1 MPTIVPYT
9 YEKKEEKPL
18 YFTSLLKAM
27 KILVATEKPFA
38 KKAVDGI
45 RSIAEEAGHTLALLE
60 KYTDKAQLLE
70 AVADA
75 DALIVRSDKVTA
87 EVIAAA
93 RNLKIVVRAGAG
105 YDNVDLAAAT
115 ARGIVVMN
123 TPGQNSNAV
132 AELALAMMIFMSRN
146 RFTPGTGSELQGKTL
161 GIHAYGNVGRLVG
174 RKGKALG
181 MNVVAFDPFIT
192 DAAVFAADG
201 VESVSSVEELYRRSD
216 FLSLHIPATAETRGS
231 IGYDRLMS
239 MPKGATL
246 VNTARKEVID
256 EEGLARALAER
267 EDLKYVTDIAAAMQA
282 ELDERFGKR
291 VFATPKKMG
300 AETAEA
306 NVNAGLAAARQI
318 AEFFATGCT
327 RFQVNK

>member
-1 MPTIVPYT
+1 
-9 YEKKEEKPL
+9 
-18 YFTSLLKAM
+18 M

-45 RSIAEEAGHTLALLE
+45 RQIVEGAGYELALLE
-60 KYTDKAQLLE
+60 KYTDKSELLS
-70 AVADA
+70 AVADV
-75 DALIVRSDKVTA
+75 DALIIRSDKVTA
-87 EVIAAA
+87 EVIEAA

-115 ARGIVVMN
+115 ARGIVMN

-132 AELALAMMIFMSRN
+132 AELALAMMIFMARN
-146 RFTPGTGSELQGKTL
+146 GFTPGTGSEIQGKTL

-174 RKGKALG
+174 RKGKAMG
-181 MNVVAFDPFIT
+181 MNVIAYDPFIT
-192 DAAVFAADG
+192 DSAVFEADG
-201 VESVSSVEELYRRSD
+201 VKKVNSVEELYKNSD
-216 FLSLHIPATAETRGS
+216 YLSLHIPATEQTKGS
-231 IGYDRLMS
+231 IGYDLLMS

-256 EEGLARALAER
+256 EQGVMKALTER
-267 EDLKYVTDIAAAMQA
+267 EDLKYITDIAAGIQS
-282 ELDERFGKR
+282 ELNEKFGRR
-291 VFATPKKMG
+291 VFATAKKMG

-306 NVNAGLAAARQI
+306 NINAGLAAANQI
-318 AEFFATGCT
+318 VDFFKNGNT

>member
-1 MPTIVPYT
+1 MCPTIVPLMRET
-9 YEKKEEKPL
+9 KKEQDI
-18 YFTSLLKAM
+18 YFTSLIETM

-45 RSIAEEAGHTLALLE
+45 RKIVEDAGYELALLE
-60 KYTDKAQLLE
+60 KYTDKSQLLE
-70 AVADA
+70 AVADV

-93 RNLKIVVRAGAG
+93 KNLKIVVRAGAG
-105 YDNVDLAAAT
+105 YDNVDLAAAS

-146 RFTPGTGSELQGKTL
+146 RFTPGTGTELQGKTL
-161 GIHAYGNVGRLVG
+161 GRLVG

-181 MNVVAFDPFIT
+181 MNVVAYDPFIA
-192 DAAVFAADG
+192 DGAVFEADG
-201 VESVSSVEELYRRSD
+201 VKKVASVEELYRVSD
-216 FLSLHIPATAETRGS
+216 FLSLHIPATAQTKGS
-231 IGYDRLMS
+231 IGYDLMMS

-256 EEGLARALAER
+256 EEGVVRAMTER
-267 EDLKYVTDIAAAMQA
+267 EDLKYITDIAAGNQA
-282 ELDERFGKR
+282 ELDEKFGKR
-291 VFATPKKMG
+291 VFATAKKMG

-306 NVNAGLAAARQI
+306 NVNAGLAAANQI
-318 AEFFATGCT
+318 VDFLKNGNT

>member
-1 MPTIVPYT
+1 MCPTIVPLMRET
-9 YEKKEEKPL
+9 KKEQDI
-18 YFTSLLKAM
+18 YFTSLIETM

-45 RSIAEEAGHTLALLE
+45 RKIVEDAGYELALLE
-60 KYTDKAQLLE
+60 KYTDKGQLLE
-70 AVADA
+70 AVADV

-93 RNLKIVVRAGAG
+93 KNLKIVVRAGAG
-105 YDNVDLAAAT
+105 NDNVDLAAA
-115 ARGIVVMN
+115 
-123 TPGQNSNAV
+123 S
-132 AELALAMMIFMSRN
+132 
-146 RFTPGTGSELQGKTL
+146 GTELQGKTL

-181 MNVVAFDPFIT
+181 MNVVAYDPFIA
-192 DAAVFAADG
+192 DGAVFEADG
-201 VESVSSVEELYRRSD
+201 VKKVASVEELYRVSD
-216 FLSLHIPATAETRGS
+216 FLSLHIPATAQTKGS
-231 IGYDRLMS
+231 IGYDLMMS

-256 EEGLARALAER
+256 EEGVVRAMTER
-267 EDLKYVTDIAAAMQA
+267 EDLKYITDIAAGNQA
-282 ELDERFGKR
+282 ELDEKFGKR
-291 VFATPKKMG
+291 VFATAKKMG

-306 NVNAGLAAARQI
+306 NVNAGLAAANQI
-318 AEFFATGCT
+318 VDFLKNGNT